1 MARTKKATAE
11 TQEVEV
17 QETPVAEQTVA
28 KSDDTENVEEKEV
41 VENKKKSSPIL
52 KFHKNEA
59 REFLIDERFVT
70 VVMYKKFDFSFRTSN
85 TIDLAGEKN
94 KIVKAIN
101 RVLSLLKVADVIT
114 SIHDDTELHYETPNT
129 VFTVFVPYSD
139 KLNIVTQN
147 LYRMVD
153 SMNADSNK
161 TVLYRVKT
169 KGIAKIRINK
179 NDFNPAVNEFFKGFI
194 ATSYEYPIKDENGN
208 ILKPAMNYL
217 KSGSYIDADAG
228 LSGKEIVMFNQFNL
242 SLTKVNLF
250 NEPDSKH
257 SEYDYYLNFKKK
269 FRIITYRIY
278 IGDDNQKH
286 AIVKIVDINLKLDN
300 IIQTS
305 DAKVVVGFYLNKDVS
320 DKPIN
325 EFKDIFINEDGENII
340 TKYNAID
347 PNSYEFRTFDS
358 EIDVIE
364 ENILSKITVL
374 EPNESEENEEHPVEV
389 GQLADVV
396 AAEEVSDKET
406 SAE

>member
-1 MARTKKATAE
+1 MARTKKTATAE

-17 QETPVAEQTVA
+17 QSIPVAEETVA
-28 KSDDTENVEEKEV
+28 QTSDTENVEIEEKEV
-41 VENKKKSSPIL
+41 VEGKKKPTTAFL
-52 KFHKNEA
+52 KFHKDQA
-59 REFLIDERFVT
+59 REFLIDEKFVT

-85 TIDLAGEKN
+85 TIDLTSEKN
-94 KIVKAIN
+94 KIVKSIN
-101 RVLSLLKVADVIT
+101 RVLSLMKVADVIT

-129 VFTVFVPYSD
+129 VFTVFIPYSD
-139 KLNIVTQN
+139 KLNIITQN

-153 SMNADSNK
+153 SMNADSNR
-161 TVLYRVKT
+161 VVQYRVKT

-179 NDFNPAVNEFFKGFI
+179 DVNSEKNDFFKGFI
-194 ATSYEYPIKDENGN
+194 ATSFEYAIKDENGN

-228 LSGKEIVMFNQFNL
+228 LSGKEIGMFNQFNL

-269 FRIITYRIY
+269 FRIITYHIY
-278 IGDDNQKH
+278 MDEHDQKR
-286 AIVKIVDINLKLDN
+286 AITKVVDINLKLDN

-325 EFKDIFINEDGENII
+325 EFNDVFINDEGENRII
-340 TKYNAID
+340 KYNAID
-347 PNSYEFRTFDS
+347 PNSYEFRTFQS
-358 EIDVIE
+358 EVDVIE
-364 ENILSKITVL
+364 ENILSNITVA
-374 EPNESEENEEHPVEV
+374 EPETVDSEEEQTVEV
-389 GQLADVV
+389 GQLADEPDVV
-396 AAEEVSDKET
+396 AEE
-406 SAE
+406 